1 MGLSSYDTYIYRRVL
16 FATSVF
22 IFVSLSLLVFHLSH
36 VYSLDHSHAIGHI
49 QRIIVLAQSHVALFQ
64 SPRCNQRIHFFTF
77 NLIQFF
83 HRRLDLSFIGFN
95 VNNKNERI
103 GIFNQFHGTFGRQWI
118 LDNAMLIQMRLFGC
132 TGTNIFGFAGCGQR
146 FGTVKVNAR
155 VNASALFGNAM
166 FQGFGYSRG
175 LVLVYK
181 YRRSAKKRV

>member
-1 MGLSSYDTYIYRRVL
+1 
-16 FATSVF
+16 
-22 IFVSLSLLVFHLSH
+22 
-36 VYSLDHSHAIGHI
+36 
-49 QRIIVLAQSHVALFQ
+49 
-64 SPRCNQRIHFFTF
+64 
-77 NLIQFF
+77 
-83 HRRLDLSFIGFN
+83 LSFIGFN